1 MCLTATFNFF
11 GNFWVKSLTLGTHRK
26 IVHIIFL
33 SGDSKTAVWD
43 KMRGQNPSEWGQ
55 RKCSNDLIC
64 PYPPPAAIRSLYAGR
79 NKSIFS
85 ILDRNRT

>member
-1 MCLTATFNFF
+1 MFGVRAKVWAQRGSAATFNFF
-11 GNFWVKSLTLGTHRK
+11 GNFLVKSLTLGTHRK

-43 KMRGQNPSEWGQ
+43 KMCGQNPSERGQ

-64 PYPPPAAIRSLYAGR
+64 PYPPLAAIRSLYE
-79 NKSIFS
+79 I
-85 ILDRNRT
+85 